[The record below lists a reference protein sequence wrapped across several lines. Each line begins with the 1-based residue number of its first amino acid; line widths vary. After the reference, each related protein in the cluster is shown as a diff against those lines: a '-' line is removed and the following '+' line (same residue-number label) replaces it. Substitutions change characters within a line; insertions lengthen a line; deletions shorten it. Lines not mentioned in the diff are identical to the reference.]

1 MLELFRTLVLALSL
15 IAPGEVGCNLP
26 ISKATVCW
34 VSFDNPPAV
43 EYIKP
48 NQSARLRALM
58 EIKTLE
64 RQK

>member
-43 EYIKP
+43 EYIKS
-48 NQSARLRALM
+48 NQIARLRALI
-58 EIKTLE
+58 EIKGA
-64 RQK
+64 K